1 MDEKEFLKEKFKS
14 AISSAVK
21 AISENYEIEIKFGN
35 DFSSQ
40 KNTLNLPEIN
50 NIENIE
56 DCINLRGSADSEA
69 LKIKYTDKKIYHANE
84 PDGSISKTLYA
95 IAEKIRC
102 EKMGSE
108 RLKGVEKNITNYYQN
123 KIKNRNLDEMKSE
136 IDVPITEAFEIYLRN
151 HFFKLKQSNETK
163 KILSHWGNLF
173 DKDLSKKLSN
183 LDNCIENQVKYS
195 QLIAHLI
202 DSLNFEESSSKETE
216 KQENSKDNSSSS
228 DKNKDESETSK
239 KEEDMSGES
248 ELNMMESSLE
258 TASENNDSDQ
268 KDAKEIVGDPNP
280 VSQNQKVLLK
290 EKYKI
295 FTNKFDEINYAEDLE
310 SDNEIIRLRKSL
322 DQQLTNLQS
331 LVAKLANKLQRQLL
345 AKQNRSWEFDLEEG
359 MLDSSKLSKIIIDPF
374 HSLSYKREK
383 EIQFKDTIV
392 TLLIDNSGS
401 MRGRPIS
408 VAAICADI
416 LSRTLE
422 RCSVKVEVL
431 GFTTKNWKG
440 GKSREKWNLKNKPKN
455 PGRLNDLRHII
466 YKSADK
472 PWRLTKK
479 NLGLMLK
486 EGLLKENIDGEALM
500 WAFKRLAIRKEER
513 KILMVISDGAPVDD
527 STLSVNSGNYLEKHL
542 KQTVKWIEENS
553 NIEILAVGIGHDVT
567 RYYKR
572 AIKIADVQELG
583 DVMINQLTKLFIEKK
598 IKLCTNFIFT
608 I

>member
-598 IKLCTNFIFT
+598 NKTMH
-608 I
+608 